1 MLFKNIIFF
10 ILKKKIVFYYQ
21 TDFLSSRKQKS
32 VIKKSYQ
39 LDHFYHKTNKNIKK
53 LKKHLK

>member
-32 VIKKSYQ
+32 IVKKSYQ
-39 LDHFYHKTNKNIKK
+39 LDHFYHKTNKNIKN
-53 LKKHLK
+53 